1 MNISSSIS
9 DRIAVIAEP
18 QFAQYMSG
26 IATTYINEKPLLIVL
41 AERKLTDSEH
51 RQSCNGVRDA
61 LEHAEANAEQN
72 VLLLSFFKLELLI
85 QRKEDTALF
94 LQLPN
99 AFFAEL
105 PMKAELV
112 LEKHDNTDEVR
123 KIAGKALASLVFAL
137 NHTTEKYVGATEES
151 VAAMLAERAAE
162 VKRVQTYFP
171 ELRNL
176 SGKAFITELKK
187 LRDALPVAEAMPGKE
202 IAGVY
207 CDIEGT
213 LLIDGVLQETILAQ
227 LHDYAAQ
234 GSQVTIWTLGN
245 VAELEPII
253 RNAGVQYPVRS
264 KMDYSGAIAEI
275 VIDNDSEETFRAK
288 TRITPKQFIQV

>member
-1 MNISSSIS
+1 MNIPSSIS

-26 IATTYINEKPLLIVL
+26 IATTYTNEKPLLIVL
-41 AERKLTDSEH
+41 AERKLTDSEN

-72 VLLLSFFKLELLI
+72 VLLLSFFKLEQLV

-112 LEKHDNTDEVR
+112 LERHDNTDEVR

-137 NHTTEKYVGATEES
+137 NHTTEKYFSATEEL
-151 VAAMLAERAAE
+151 VVAMLTERAAE
-162 VKRVQTYFP
+162 VKRAQTYFP
-171 ELRNL
+171 ELRDL

-202 IAGVY
+202 IVGVY

-213 LLIDGVLQETILAQ
+213 LLIDGVLQEAVLTQ